1 MHSQTLIIS
10 HGETKIMLKSVWI
23 IRLSTVVH
31 NTYGFIFSQNKEKKE
46 VDNKQVLLNIRYLV
60 TRYIYIYIYLPTFM
74 YIYFITNQNQLKELT
89 DD

>member
-46 VDNKQVLLNIRYLV
+46 VDNKQVLLTLG
-60 TRYIYIYIYLPTFM
+60 TWLRYIYIYIYLPTFM
-74 YIYFITNQNQLKELT
+74 YIYFLTNQNQLKELT

>member
-46 VDNKQVLLNIRYLV
+46 VDNKQVLLTLG
-60 TRYIYIYIYLPTFM
+60 TWLRYIYICLPTFM
-74 YIYFITNQNQLKELT
+74 YIYFLTNQNQLKELT